1 MQWNHLNIA
10 QWFFWKIKLRAAKV
24 RREDGWENE
33 RTPYLVM
40 PTATAFTDYKLL
52 AKDKVVLSVW

>member
-1 MQWNHLNIA
+1 MKSFEYNSMI
-10 QWFFWKIKLRAAKV
+10 FWKIKLRAAKV

-52 AKDKVVLSVW
+52 AKNKVVLSVW